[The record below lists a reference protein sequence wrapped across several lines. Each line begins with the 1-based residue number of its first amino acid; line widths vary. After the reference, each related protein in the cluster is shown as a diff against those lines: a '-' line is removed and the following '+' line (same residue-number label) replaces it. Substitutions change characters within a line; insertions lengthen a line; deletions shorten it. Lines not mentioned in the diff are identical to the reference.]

1 MGNLERWGS
10 GPDHL
15 TVPLIVPPLA
25 TDTTW
30 YSLLWPAVSP
40 APLNSIPN
48 EIANIAALNIRTN
61 SGKSY
66 CEEQPEASNEG
77 NGSLTGLDL

>member
-1 MGNLERWGS
+1 MGKLERWGS

-30 YSLLWPAVSP
+30 YSLLWPAAFSAP
-40 APLNSIPN
+40 ANSNPN
-48 EIANIAALNIRTN
+48 EIANTAVLIIPRQLWENRIATLDP
-61 SGKSY
+61 
-66 CEEQPEASNEG
+66 EQVTKVIAH
-77 NGSLTGLDL
+77 